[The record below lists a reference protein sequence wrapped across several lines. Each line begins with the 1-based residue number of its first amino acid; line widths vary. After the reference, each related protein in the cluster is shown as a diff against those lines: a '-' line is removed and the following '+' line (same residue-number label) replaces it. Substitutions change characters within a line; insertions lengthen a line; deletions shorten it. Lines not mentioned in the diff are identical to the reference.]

1 MMNSS
6 SYTSSFSDSILL
18 LLLLL
23 LTMVAAAN
31 SACVNSCGNI
41 TNIGFPFSVNNS
53 LSGVDPSCPS
63 SYMDNPYL
71 RLFCDQAEGKLYM
84 YPPTNDYFNT
94 LEVISIHN
102 DSLIAQNFVTNMGRA
117 EMIPAPDELT
127 CNASDRAALAL
138 PPVGIG
144 PYVIS
149 DENKFGSFGCSLGTL
164 EMSDLTN
171 YNGSYLISSYYD
183 HVVVGGCAVLLPIN
197 RNNTDCGNHTCCV
210 ASLPSVSD
218 LHLRYASYHAYYSDY
233 GINSTY
239 EECKCSNNYATL
251 FHPEYTDFDNG
262 LYQLKITWA
271 LPVILND
278 TTSDPTSLERETELN
293 DTIMESPD
301 YACTRDQRS
310 EFVAVP
316 EVQGYRCKCKDGF
329 AGDGYFNGTGCTS
342 KTQFNLP
349 PYNYVAHK
357 LRFAKDI

>member
-1 MMNSS
+1 MTMMNSS
-6 SYTSSFSDSILL
+6 FSSSSSSLILLRSLL
-18 LLLLL
+18 LLLINI
-23 LTMVAAAN
+23 V
-31 SACVNSCGNI
+31 SASASASCKRSCGNI
-41 TNIGFPFSVNNS
+41 TDIRFPFSVNNS

-102 DSLIAQNFVTNMGRA
+102 DSLIAQNFVTNTGRA

-127 CNASDRAALAL
+127 CNASDRAALLL

-149 DENKFGSFGCSLGTL
+149 DENKFGSFGCTLGTL
-164 EMSDLTN
+164 EMSDLTK
-171 YNGSYLISSYYD
+171 YNGSYLIPSYYD
-183 HVVVGGCAVLLPIN
+183 HVVVGGCAVLLPEN

-210 ASLPSVSD
+210 ATLPPVSD
-218 LHLRYASYHAYYSDY
+218 LHLRYAAYYAYYSGY
-233 GINSTY
+233 GINTKT

-251 FHPEYTDFDNG
+251 FHPEYTDFDNR
-262 LYQLKITWA
+262 LYQIKITWA

-278 TTSDPTSLERETELN
+278 TTSDPTSVIRDAELN
-293 DTIMESPD
+293 KTIMESPN
-301 YACTRDQRS
+301 YACTRDQTS
-310 EFVAVP
+310 EFIAVR

-329 AGDGYFNGTGCTS
+329 TGDGYANGTGCTS
-342 KTQFNLP
+342 KIQHNI
-349 PYNYVAHK
+349 PYIIMQLIN
-357 LRFAKDI
+357 